1 MKYLGRDNLCSDCF
15 IRSHNVLGQIG
26 YAKVVGKYPNRTSVN
41 RTRGGGFSTKAC
53 ISFPYGLSFS
63 AKMFFLLKK
72 LPFYS
77 VNGTADLFHKLE
89 LPFVMNT
96 CHWNISLFIIDA
108 SSNGWKPGEW
118 SQIAWVQLLAL
129 PLTMSLGNQFNL
141 SVALFLHL

>member
-26 YAKVVGKYPNRTSVN
+26 YAIVVDKYPNRTSVN

-53 ISFPYGLSFS
+53 ISLPYGLSFS

-89 LPFVMNT
+89 LPFAMNT
-96 CHWNISLFIIDA
+96 SHWNICLIIIDA
-108 SSNGWKPGEW
+108 SSNGWKPGPW
-118 SQIAWVQLLAL
+118 SQIAWVQLLSL
-129 PLTMSLGNQFNL
+129 PLTMSLVNQLNL